1 MKWDIIEDDP
11 ENSFS
16 LFEVFKDMEDP
27 RIERH
32 KLYPLEEILFV
43 TICAMICG
51 SESWRDIHD
60 FGNTKIDFLRQYM
73 KFENGIP
80 SKSTIARVFSLLNPL
95 QFRAVF
101 TAWIKEFQKEIEE
114 NEVIAI
120 DGKTL
125 RRSFDHSGNNPAIH
139 MVSAF
144 ATNSRI
150 VLGQIKVNEK
160 SNEVTAIPDLLEL
173 LSIKK
178 GIVTIDA
185 MGCQKK
191 IAQKILQKEANYIL
205 ALKKNQGGLYDDI
218 KLYLDSETQNLTS
231 ESLCSTYVEHDY
243 GHGRIEKRQIWISDN
258 TSWIHNMKEWAGLRS
273 ILMVDSERTIRGKKT
288 TERRYFISSLPADA
302 KLHLE
307 SVRSHWAIENS
318 LHWTLDMSFREDE
331 SRIRDR
337 NAAENIAIVRHI
349 SMNLLQKAKGDYKK
363 DMSIRR
369 LKKNAGWEPYT
380 FLHNILTKKI

>member
-27 RIERH
+27 RIKRH

-80 SKSTIARVFSLLNPL
+80 SKSTIA
-95 QFRAVF
+95 
-101 TAWIKEFQKEIEE
+101 
-114 NEVIAI
+114 
-120 DGKTL
+120 
-125 RRSFDHSGNNPAIH
+125 
-139 MVSAF
+139 
-144 ATNSRI
+144 
-150 VLGQIKVNEK
+150 
-160 SNEVTAIPDLLEL
+160 TAIPDLLEL

-337 NAAENIAIVRHI
+337 NAAENIAMVRHI

-369 LKKNAGWEPYT
+369 LKKNAGW
-380 FLHNILTKKI
+380 